1 MNWYTARCLFRSQH
15 EDGRHRR
22 DQLIE
27 YRYFLLRAK
36 DDKSARSKATA
47 LAKRKE
53 HSYISALGAK
63 VSWIFEAVLDIKEI
77 LCSSP
82 AEGTEVYY
90 KYSHR
95 RRMGHPNNAGGAH
108 LKR

>member
-1 MNWYTARCLFRSQH
+1 MNWYTARCLFRSEHQK
-15 EDGRHRR
+15 GQRRR

-27 YRYFLLRAK
+27 YRYFLLKAK
-36 DDKSARSKATA
+36 DDKSARIKATA

-53 HSYISALGAK
+53 HSYINALGAK
-63 VSWIFEAVLDIKEI
+63 VNWILEAVLDIKEI
-77 LCSSP
+77 LDSSP

-95 RRMGHPNNAGGAH
+95 RPPKAGSG
-108 LKR
+108 R